1 MTKIIA
7 IANQKGGVAKTS
19 STIASASLIS
29 QQASCLV
36 IDLDPQG
43 NLTDGLGVRDIGDD
57 QLTAYNL
64 LDLRQNP
71 DAIVVSTQW
80 GIDLIPA
87 DIGLAQK
94 ESELIATPDSH
105 YILKEQLS
113 KLSQYDYILID
124 CPPSL
129 GRLTYSALTAA
140 DLVLIP
146 VQCQYYSAKGYKQLL
161 STINAVQVRSNPDL
175 RILGVLPTMS
185 DNTNISKGALT
196 SLSKV
201 EGVTIFNPVPRSI
214 KFTES
219 QLAGTPIDRY
229 IRENHSVKECIEL
242 TEKVIEP
249 YHAVVKHLLSLE
261 VAHA

>member
-19 STIASASLIS
+19 STIANASLIS
-29 QQASCLV
+29 QNKSCLV

-43 NLTDGLGVRDIGDD
+43 NLTDGLGVREISDD

-64 LDLRQNP
+64 LDLRQDPN
-71 DAIVVSTQW
+71 AIILSTPW
-80 GIDLIPA
+80 GIDLIPT

-94 ESELIATPDSH
+94 ESELVALPDSH

-113 KLSQYDYILID
+113 KLNQYDYILID

-146 VQCQYYSAKGYKQLL
+146 VQCQYFSAKGYKQLL
-161 STINAVQVRSNPDL
+161 STIQAVQARSNPQL

-185 DNTNISKGALT
+185 DNTNISKGALV
-196 SLSKV
+196 SLTKV
-201 EGVTIFNPVPRSI
+201 EGVNVFHSVPRSI

-219 QLAGTPIDRY
+219 QLAGVPIDRY
-229 IRENHSVKECIEL
+229 IQENHSTKERDDL
-242 TEKVIEP
+242 TEKLIEP
-249 YHAVVKHLLSLE
+249 YQSVVDHLLSLE
-261 VAHA
+261 VTHA